1 MLMSYFW
8 IIRRGAVKRPL
19 IVGIAGAIIVLG
31 AIVLT
36 FFIDREPDNP
46 VSSSSGGGAQ
56 SSATRSSRPSILAPE
71 PNSPTRSERRAR
83 KDGET
88 TPPEKAGTS
97 AGKAGGGAAGK
108 ATTPSQ
114 AQSPTS
120 QPPRAAASAGKPSF
134 DIVRV
139 NPQGDTVI
147 AGRAQPNAEITV
159 MKDHTVIGRVR
170 ADKRGEWVLIPQT
183 PIAPGTHSLTIFSK
197 RTDGTEVRSDQSVV
211 VVVPERGK
219 DVAGATTTG
228 PAGSL
233 AVAVPTKGG
242 GAPVVLQTPGG
253 VGTGDLSL
261 DAIDYGTAGSN
272 VGLSGRAPAGAE
284 VRVYLD
290 NKFIGRATADEK
302 GVWRINPGIEIPPG
316 LYKMRVDRVD
326 AAGKVIARVE
336 LPFSRAKPVRDLA
349 EGKVVFV
356 QPGNSLW
363 RLARRSYGEGLRYTD
378 IYEANKDQIRN
389 PDLIY
394 PGQVFVLPQLN

>member
-1 MLMSYFW
+1 
-8 IIRRGAVKRPL
+8 VKRPL
-19 IVGIAGAIIVLG
+19 IVGIAGAIIVLV

-36 FFIDREPDNP
+36 FFIDRKPDNP
-46 VSSSSGGGAQ
+46 VSSPSGAGPQ
-56 SSATRSSRPSILAPE
+56 SSARGSSSASIRAPK
-71 PNSPTRSERRAR
+71 PISPTRSVRRSR
-83 KDGET
+83 KDGAT
-88 TPPEKAGTS
+88 TPVNKDGDG
-97 AGKAGGGAAGK
+97 AGKTVGGSTGK
-108 ATTPSQ
+108 ATASSQ
-114 AQSPTS
+114 AQSPIQES
-120 QPPRAAASAGKPSF
+120 PRAAPPALRKPSF

-139 NPQGDTVI
+139 SPQGDTVI

-159 MKDHTVIGRVR
+159 MKDHTVISRVR

-183 PIAPGTHSLTIFSK
+183 PIAPGTHSLTIFSR

-211 VVVPERGK
+211 VVVPGRGK
-219 DVAGATTTG
+219 DVAGATTTR
-228 PAGSL
+228 PSGSL

-253 VGTGDLSL
+253 LGTGDLSL
-261 DAIDYGTAGSN
+261 DAIDYGTAGRS
-272 VGLSGRAPAGAE
+272 VGLSGRAPPGVE

-336 LPFSRAKPVRDLA
+336 LPFSRAEPVRDLA

-363 RLARRSYGEGLRYTD
+363 RLARRSYGEGLRYTE
-378 IYEANKDQIRN
+378 IYQANKDQIRN

>member
-1 MLMSYFW
+1 
-8 IIRRGAVKRPL
+8 VKRPL
-19 IVGIAGAIIVLG
+19 IVGIAGAIIVLV

-46 VSSSSGGGAQ
+46 VSSPSGAGSQ
-56 SSATRSSRPSILAPE
+56 SSASGSSRASIRAPE
-71 PNSPTRSERRAR
+71 PNSPTRSVRRSR
-83 KDGET
+83 KDGAT
-88 TPPEKAGTS
+88 TPVSKDGDG
-97 AGKAGGGAAGK
+97 AGKTGGGSKGK
-108 ATTPSQ
+108 ATASSQ
-114 AQSPTS
+114 AQSPTPES
-120 QPPRAAASAGKPSF
+120 PRAAPPRAALPAVRKPSF

-183 PIAPGTHSLTIFSK
+183 PIAPGTHSLTIFSR

-211 VVVPERGK
+211 VVVPGRGK
-219 DVAGATTTG
+219 DVAGATTTR
-228 PAGSL
+228 PSGSL

-261 DAIDYGTAGSN
+261 DAIDYGTAGRS
-272 VGLSGRAPAGAE
+272 VGLSGRAPPGAE

-378 IYEANKDQIRN
+378 IYQANKDQIRN

>member
-1 MLMSYFW
+1 M
-8 IIRRGAVKRPL
+8 KRPL
-19 IVGIAGAIIVLG
+19 IVGIAGAIIVLV

-46 VSSSSGGGAQ
+46 VSSSSGAGPQ
-56 SSATRSSRPSILAPE
+56 SSASGTTRPSVLAPE
-71 PNSPTRSERRAR
+71 PKPPTRSVRRSG
-83 KDGET
+83 KDAV
-88 TPPEKAGTS
+88 TPPADKRGRITGTTGS
-97 AGKAGGGAAGK
+97 TGAGKTAAP
-108 ATTPSQ
+108 TQ
-114 AQSPTS
+114 AQTS
-120 QPPRAAASAGKPSF
+120 TSDAPRVTAPVRKPSF

-147 AGRAQPNAEITV
+147 AGRAQPDAEVTV
-159 MKDHTVIGRVR
+159 MQGKKVIGRAR
-170 ADKRGEWVLIPQT
+170 ADKRGEWVLIPQS
-183 PIAPGTHSLTIFSK
+183 PIAPGTHSLTIVS
-197 RTDGTEVRSDQSVV
+197 RQADGSEVRSDQSVV
-211 VVVPERGK
+211 VVVPEPGK
-219 DVAGATTTG
+219 DVAGTTTSG
-228 PAGSL
+228 PTDSL
-233 AVAVPTKGG
+233 VVAVPTKGG

-253 VGTGDLSL
+253 VGTGNLSL
-261 DAIDYGTAGSN
+261 DAIDYGTAGRS

-302 GVWRINPGIEIPPG
+302 GIWRINPEIEISPG

-336 LPFSRAKPVRDLA
+336 LPFSRAKPVRNLA

-363 RLARRSYGEGLRYTD
+363 RLARRSYGEGLRYTE
-378 IYEANKDQIRN
+378 IYQANRDQIRN

>member
-1 MLMSYFW
+1 M
-8 IIRRGAVKRPL
+8 KRPL

-46 VSSSSGGGAQ
+46 VSSSSGAGAQ
-56 SSATRSSRPSILAPE
+56 SSARGSSRPSILAPE
-71 PNSPTRSERRAR
+71 LNSPTRSVRRSQ
-83 KDGET
+83 KDGAIPSANT
-88 TPPEKAGTS
+88 GGKNAGGSGKTG
-97 AGKAGGGAAGK
+97 AGKIPAPAPAP
-108 ATTPSQ
+108 ASAPAP
-114 AQSPTS
+114 AQSATS
-120 QPPRAAASAGKPSF
+120 DAPRVAAPVRKPSF
-134 DIVRV
+134 DILRV

-147 AGRAQPNAEITV
+147 AGRAQPNAAITV

-170 ADKRGEWVLIPQT
+170 ADKRGEWVLIPQS
-183 PIAPGTHSLTIFSK
+183 PIAPGTHSLTIFSN
-197 RTDGTEVRSDQSVV
+197 RTDGMEVRSDQSVV

-219 DVAGATTTG
+219 DVAGATTSR
-228 PAGSL
+228 PSGSL
-233 AVAVPTKGG
+233 AVAVPTKTG

-261 DAIDYGTAGSN
+261 DAIDYGTAGRN
-272 VGLSGRAPAGAE
+272 VGLSGRAPPGAE

-302 GVWRINPGIEIPPG
+302 SVWLINPGIEIPPG

-363 RLARRSYGEGLRYTD
+363 RLARRSYGEGLRYTE
-378 IYEANKDQIRN
+378 IYRANKDQIRN